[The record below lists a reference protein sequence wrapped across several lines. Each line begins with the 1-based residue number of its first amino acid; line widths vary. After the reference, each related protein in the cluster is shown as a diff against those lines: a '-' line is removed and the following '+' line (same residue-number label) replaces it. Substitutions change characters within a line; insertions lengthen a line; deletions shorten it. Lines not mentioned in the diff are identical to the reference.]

1 MACLSAR
8 RLLPSNSAMKLIEKD
23 AKQLLSAQGILIPKG
38 FFLSFGATE
47 WPTEQ
52 AWFGPCYV
60 KSQVLAGRRGKGGLV
75 RRCASLEEFNQIL
88 NELYAMLSADQCAG
102 FWCEEE
108 VVHTE
113 EWFVAC
119 DINPTAGT
127 IRFHVSSE
135 GGKEV
140 AMVQTIEESALSDTK
155 QFPQGIIDLL
165 HTLGTSL
172 RALDAISIELNPCIL
187 NADGVALAL
196 DAKIELDEAASFRH
210 PEWKDFSPLSRF
222 GAVASSR
229 EQEYLNILLKL
240 DRPLLG
246 AYVELTGNIGVI
258 LAGGGASLVAMD
270 ALKRAGGSAANYL
283 EASGNPDPDFLREAS
298 KIVFLHPN
306 LKAIWIAGSFANFTD
321 IQATVRAIL
330 QAVEELGLHV
340 PIFIR
345 RDGPN
350 ADEAEREANEW
361 AARYGVP
368 LTFQRG
374 SVDLSDSAAALV
386 QALSL

>member
-1 MACLSAR
+1 
-8 RLLPSNSAMKLIEKD
+8 MKLIEKD
-23 AKQLLSAQGILIPKG
+23 AKQLLHGQEILVPRG
-38 FFLSFGATE
+38 FFLPFQATN
-47 WPTEQ
+47 WPEEES
-52 AWFGPCYV
+52 WFGPCYL

-75 RRCASLEEFNQIL
+75 RRCASMEEFNHNLI
-88 NELYAMLSADQCAG
+88 ELHAALSADQCAG

-108 VVHTE
+108 VVHSE

-119 DINPTAGT
+119 DIHATTGSM
-127 IRFHVSSE
+127 RFHVSSE

-140 AMVQTIEESALSDTK
+140 ATVQTVEEPELLEAEQKK

-165 HTLGTSL
+165 RKIGTSM
-172 RALDAISIELNPCIL
+172 RVLDAVSIEINPCIL
-187 NADGVALAL
+187 NAEGEAVAL

-210 PEWKDFSPLSRF
+210 PEWKTFSSLSRF
-222 GAVASSR
+222 GAVSSPR
-229 EQEYLNILLKL
+229 EQAYLDLLLKL

-246 AYVELTGNIGVI
+246 AYVELSGNIGVI

-298 KIVFLHPN
+298 KIVFSHPN
-306 LKAIWIAGSFANFTD
+306 VKAIWIAGSFANFTD
-321 IQATVRAIL
+321 IQTTVRAIL

-345 RDGPN
+345 RDGPG
-350 ADEAEREANEW
+350 ADAAEQESKEW
-361 AARYGVP
+361 ADRYGVS
-368 LTFQRG
+368 LTFHRG
-374 SVDLSDSAAALV
+374 SIDLSDSAVALV
-386 QALSL
+386 KALSL